1 MKKSNHCSKGFS
13 LVEVLVAAAMVALSL
28 VSVVAF
34 VRKGQDEV
42 AIDRHRRMARGIV
55 ERTLENPAYD
65 MINYLN
71 LVTKDS
77 LRTNLD
83 TIDWK
88 TTPPLTGNL
97 RVKISDTVTQAVATG
112 SSFPYRKVTV
122 TMSWYEHINS
132 NPDTIRC
139 EKRVTDGY
147 GQ

>member
-1 MKKSNHCSKGFS
+1 MKKSNHCSRGFS

-34 VRKGQDEV
+34 VRKGQDQV
-42 AIDRHRRMARGIV
+42 AVDRHRRMARAVV
-55 ERTLENPAYD
+55 ERTLEDPAYD
-65 MINYLN
+65 MSNYLN
-71 LVTKDS
+71 LVTTDL

-97 RVKISDTVTQAVATG
+97 RVKISDSVTQAVVTG
-112 SSFPYRKVTV
+112 SSFSYRKVTV
-122 TMSWYEHINS
+122 TMSWNEHINS